1 MAQLTTKLLPYFD
14 PLIAKT
20 CDKRD
25 GRSRMIAG
33 VLIPTFQMLQA
44 SLALLEADATRSF
57 CPPTNEIAV
66 MLSWCAATDQLT
78 SSFDS
83 SFDKD
88 LTFRVPFLSA
98 VSKSLSFGL
107 TLINSGASSRF
118 LLRFFSGERGL
129 SNKSILGAIVTFW
142 TPKSADETK
151 S

>member
-1 MAQLTTKLLPYFD
+1 
-14 PLIAKT
+14 
-20 CDKRD
+20 
-25 GRSRMIAG
+25 
-33 VLIPTFQMLQA
+33 MLQA
-44 SLALLEADATRSF
+44 SLGLLEADATRSF
-57 CPPTNEIAV
+57 YPPTNEIAV
-66 MLSWCAATDQLT
+66 MLSWCADTDQLT

-129 SNKSILGAIVTFW
+129 SDKSILGAIVTFW

-151 S
+151 SYLLDFLKNAIDLIGLVQIWLDLSFSALAQS